1 MLKSLEA
8 ITLRMDAAIATGQLV
23 HEAVKELLPEIYGFP
38 AHNPSHQQ
46 QQHQHHQQ
54 QPAHDGR
61 VLHDAE
67 AAVQPGAYS
76 FPGPA
81 RATSSRR
88 HRRQQQQPPSGAS
101 GLQTVADVAGICLF

>member
-8 ITLRMDAAIATGQLV
+8 ITLQIYAAIATGQLV

-38 AHNPSHQQ
+38 THNPSHQQ
-46 QQHQHHQQ
+46 QQHQYHQL

-67 AAVQPGAYS
+67 AAVQHGAYD

-81 RATSSRR
+81 RATPSRR
-88 HRRQQQQPPSGAS
+88 RQQQQQPPSGAS
-101 GLQTVADVAGICLF
+101 GVQMVPGVAGICLF